1 MSFRPGWFNK
11 GYFKPIPVM
20 GCYKRRKK
28 ADCWDFNGRT
38 CVFLNYVSARH
49 LRDWTFAMN
58 FVFLP
63 SVVKKWNL
71 IKLRFMHAVIT
82 GRLAIQWHAG
92 RTVVLTCLQF
102 TTCVYQCVF
111 IPIIWFVG
119 DGFTRSNAIAASGCC
134 LSIWSE
140 NHGLNP
146 AVSYQKLPKGE
157 FKLSTCM
164 SEKRR
169 RALNQYR
176 IHR

>member
-1 MSFRPGWFNK
+1 M
-11 GYFKPIPVM
+11 
-20 GCYKRRKK
+20 
-28 ADCWDFNGRT
+28 
-38 CVFLNYVSARH
+38 
-49 LRDWTFAMN
+49 
-58 FVFLP
+58 
-63 SVVKKWNL
+63 
-71 IKLRFMHAVIT
+71 
-82 GRLAIQWHAG
+82 
-92 RTVVLTCLQF
+92 LTCLQF

-111 IPIIWFVG
+111 IPIIWFVD

-134 LSIWSE
+134 LSIRSE

-146 AVSYQKLPKGE
+146 AVSNQKLPKGE

>member
-1 MSFRPGWFNK
+1 MCVSKLRIRTTSTGLNFRNEFCI
-11 GYFKPIPVM
+11 FAV
-20 GCYKRRKK
+20 GCQ
-28 ADCWDFNGRT
+28 
-38 CVFLNYVSARH
+38 
-49 LRDWTFAMN
+49 
-58 FVFLP
+58 
-63 SVVKKWNL
+63 KWNL

-102 TTCVYQCVF
+102 TTCVYQCMF
-111 IPIIWFVG
+111 IPIIWFVD

-146 AVSYQKLPKGE
+146 AVSNQKLPKGE